1 LVASDRIKLY
11 SEALFADHVIF
22 ENFGCENKGPQMSQH
37 LMNTADKVIAK
48 TYKRFPIVITKG
60 NGCSLWD
67 TEGKKYIDFVSGIAV
82 CNLGHAHPKISEAL
96 SKQADILLHVSN
108 LYYTEPQ
115 IELACKLTENSFAD
129 RVFFCNSGA
138 EANEAAIK
146 LARKYFKDKGEQ
158 ERYRIVTMEKSFHG
172 RTMATLSATGQDKIR
187 KGFEPILEGFDY
199 IPFNDIDALQKSIGS
214 STCAVLLEPIQ
225 GEGGVRC
232 PDPDYLKAVRRLC
245 DEAKILLI
253 FDEIQT
259 GMGRTG
265 KFFAYEHF
273 GIEPDIMTLAKALAN
288 GLPIGAMLAREEVA
302 EAFAPGTHAS
312 TFGGTPIIT
321 AASIQVVKVLLEEEL
336 IPHCKKM
343 GEYFK
348 EKLSGLK
355 AKHESIADVRGMGL
369 LLGMKLNVEGE
380 SIVKSCMEKGFLIN
394 CIQGNILRFIPP
406 LIVEKEEI
414 DALVLCLDE
423 VLD

>member
-1 LVASDRIKLY
+1 
-11 SEALFADHVIF
+11 
-22 ENFGCENKGPQMSQH
+22 MSKQ
-37 LMNTADKVIAK
+37 LMNIADKVMAK

-60 NGCSLWD
+60 KGCSLWD
-67 TEGKKYIDFVSGIAV
+67 AEGKKYIDFVSGIAV
-82 CNLGHAHPKISEAL
+82 CNLGHAHPRISEAL

-115 IELACKLTENSFAD
+115 IELASLLTENSFAD

-146 LARKYFKDKGEQ
+146 LARKYFKDKGESK
-158 ERYRIVTMEKSFHG
+158 RYRIITMEKSFHG
-172 RTMATLSATGQDKIR
+172 RTMATLSATGQEKIR

-199 IPFNDIDALQKSIGS
+199 IPFNDIDAMRKSINS

-245 DEAKILLI
+245 DEKRVLLI

-288 GLPIGAMLAREEVA
+288 GLPIGAMLASEEVA
-302 EAFAPGTHAS
+302 QAFGPGAHAS

-321 AASIQVVKVLLEEEL
+321 AASIQVVKVLLEEKL
-336 IPHCKKM
+336 FHHCAKI
-343 GEYFK
+343 GAYFK
-348 EKLSGLK
+348 ERLQDFK
-355 AKHESIADVRGMGL
+355 AKHESIVDVRGMGL
-369 LLGMKLNVEGE
+369 LLGMKLKVEGDT
-380 SIVKSCMEKGFLIN
+380 IVNSCMEKGFLIN

-406 LIVEKEEI
+406 LIIEKEEI
-414 DALVLCLDE
+414 DALVVCLDE
-423 VLD
+423 IFLNLA